1 MDRHTPK
8 NPHAC
13 ENLNDLSNGEKLIL
27 YYFYEIHKA
36 LKKSNSWQ
44 FDYQFIKNLN
54 DNLYRYDLRLKKR
67 IDLKTVLMEGH
78 ALAVAEAFTYKRN
91 IESEGMTPEDIMQQ
105 INEFLFGILFH
116 DLGLYTKYTVDE
128 YKYPERAGEL
138 NNKWKNTSNPLRK
151 YIVQW
156 YWYGIFFII
165 PYFGFSN
172 PPPTLIHN
180 DKMLRYLNFF
190 ENIKLHKTYHT
201 EFVLELEKNIEQI
214 QKSEFK
220 RMLKHHQDILRKSE
234 EYRIRRNE
242 EILWKGKNTNIK
254 TNKKRNNR
262 SNNSK
267 SRNNKN
273 GKNNRSNNPKSRN
286 NQKSKKNKKH

>member
-1 MDRHTPK
+1 MDRT
-8 NPHAC
+8 
-13 ENLNDLSNGEKLIL
+13 NLNDLSNGEKLIL

-44 FDYQFIKNLN
+44 YDYQFIKNLN
-54 DNLYRYDLRLKKR
+54 DNLYLPFHDGVGLKKR

-78 ALAVAEAFTYKRN
+78 ALAVADGRSTM
-91 IESEGMTPEDIMQQ
+91 IPEDNMYKID
-105 INEFLFGILFH
+105 EFFEVLFH
-116 DLGLYTKYTVDE
+116 DLGLYTKYTFDE

-138 NNKWKNTSNPLRK
+138 NNKWKNTSNPLRE

-156 YWYGIFFII
+156 YWTGL
-165 PYFGFSN
+165 PRFGTSIS
-172 PPPTLIHN
+172 PSTLHHN
-180 DKMLRYLNFF
+180 YKMFRYLHFF
-190 ENIKLHKTYHT
+190 ENIKLHKIYHT

-220 RMLKHHQDILRKSE
+220 RIHQDRLRKSE
-234 EYRIRRNE
+234 ENRIRKAE
-242 EILWKGKNTNIK
+242 EILWKGQNTNIK

-262 SNNSK
+262 SNNSKSRNNKKSKKNRENNSK